1 MNKDFASHA
10 AYCVLSPDKIE
21 TILDASKTL
30 LEDTGV
36 SVHDKQARSLMLESG
51 AISGGGDTVKIPREL
66 VAKAL
71 QKTAMPVTLY
81 NRDRDPALVLDTQ
94 NVYFASCS
102 SLPMYLDPYTGESVE
117 LTGEHL
123 KALSRLVDALPNI
136 DAITTCSMF
145 ADHSIP
151 ESIKAQMAY
160 CYTMQNTAKHIN
172 FVTNDYENCAAII
185 EMAAALCGGYEELK
199 KTPTI
204 SCYAQPISPLTHSVE
219 SCRKLMLCGETGV
232 PVVYMPYSMMGATA
246 PMSCAG
252 SLVQCFAEVL
262 SGLVLHQLHAP
273 GAPFIVGTMPTIMD
287 MRTTI
292 GVFAAPEMDL
302 NIAASVEISHC
313 LGLPFYGTAGCT
325 DSKSLDYQTVAEAT
339 MSIITSALSSANLV
353 HDIGY
358 MDHGS
363 LHSPELIVLCN
374 ELISMVKPLR
384 RGISVDPESLCV
396 DVIKEVGQGGHF
408 LNHGHTLKHFG
419 DMWYSDLFD
428 HSMSGTAPSLNEKI
442 NKKTKEILET
452 YTPQPLTAE
461 QEAVISAI
469 MKKWLANV

>member
-1 MNKDFASHA
+1 MNKDFASLA
-10 AYCVLSPDKIE
+10 TYRVLTADKIE
-21 TILDASKTL
+21 KILEASKVL
-30 LEDTGV
+30 LEDIGV
-36 SVHDKQARSLMLESG
+36 SVQDERARELMLEHG
-51 AISGGGDTVKIPREL
+51 AISGNGDIVKIPREV

-71 QKTAMPVTLY
+71 GTTIMPVTLY
-81 NRDRDPALVLDTQ
+81 NRNREPALVLDTQ

-117 LTGEHL
+117 LNGEHL
-123 KALSRLVDALPNI
+123 KALSRLVDAMPNI

-160 CYTMQNTAKHIN
+160 CYTMQNTVKHIN

-185 EMAAALCGGYEELK
+185 EMAAAICGGYEELK
-199 KTPTI
+199 KTPI
-204 SCYAQPISPLTHSVE
+204 VSCYAQPISPLTHSVE

-232 PVVYMPYSMMGATA
+232 PIVYMPYSMMGATA

-262 SGLVLHQLHAP
+262 SGLVLHQAHAP
-273 GAPFIVGTMPTIMD
+273 GAPFIIGTMPTIMD

-302 NIAASVEISHC
+302 NIAASVEVSHY

-363 LHSPELIVLCN
+363 IHSPELIVLCN
-374 ELISMVKPLR
+374 ELIAMVKPLR
-384 RGISVDPESLCV
+384 RGIPVNDESLCV
-396 DVIKEVGQGGHF
+396 DVIKAVGQGGHF
-408 LNHGHTLKHFG
+408 LNHMHTLEHFG
-419 DMWYSDLFD
+419 DVWYSDLYD
-428 HSMSGTAPSLNEKI
+428 HTMSGTVPTLNEKI
-442 NKKTKEILET
+442 NKKTKDILEN

-461 QEAVISAI
+461 QEASVSAI
-469 MKKWLANV
+469 IKKWLENT

>member
-1 MNKDFASHA
+1 MNKDFASLA
-10 AYCVLSPDKIE
+10 TYRVLTTDKIE
-21 TILDASKTL
+21 KILEASKVL
-30 LEDTGV
+30 LEDIGV
-36 SVHDKQARSLMLESG
+36 SVQDERARELMLEYG
-51 AISGGGDTVKIPREL
+51 AISGNGDIVKISREV

-71 QKTAMPVTLY
+71 GTTTMPVTLY
-81 NRDRDPALVLDTQ
+81 NRNREPALVLDTQ

-117 LTGEHL
+117 LNGEHL
-123 KALSRLVDALPNI
+123 KALSRLVDAMPNI

-160 CYTMQNTAKHIN
+160 CYTMQNTVKHIN

-185 EMAAALCGGYEELK
+185 EMAAAICGGYEELK
-199 KTPTI
+199 KTPI
-204 SCYAQPISPLTHSVE
+204 VSCYAQPISPLTHSVE

-232 PVVYMPYSMMGATA
+232 PIVYMPYSMMGATA

-262 SGLVLHQLHAP
+262 SGLVLHQAHAP
-273 GAPFIVGTMPTIMD
+273 GAPFIIGTMPTIMD

-302 NIAASVEISHC
+302 NIAASVEISHY

-363 LHSPELIVLCN
+363 IHSPELIVLCN
-374 ELISMVKPLR
+374 ELIAMVKPLR
-384 RGISVDPESLCV
+384 RGIPVNDESLCV
-396 DVIKEVGQGGHF
+396 DVIKAVGQGGHF
-408 LNHGHTLKHFG
+408 LNHMHTLEHFG
-419 DMWYSDLFD
+419 DVWYSDLYD
-428 HSMSGTAPSLNEKI
+428 HTMSGTVPTLNEKI
-442 NKKTKEILET
+442 NKKAKDILEN

-461 QEAVISAI
+461 QEASVSAI
-469 MKKWLANV
+469 MKKWLENT

>member
-1 MNKDFASHA
+1 MNRDFASHTV
-10 AYCVLSPDKIE
+10 YRVLTPEKIE
-21 TILDASKTL
+21 RILDASREL
-30 LEDTGV
+30 LEDIGV
-36 SVHDKQARSLMLESG
+36 SVHDQQARELMIGSG
-51 AISGGGDTVKIPREL
+51 AVSGGGDVVKIPRDV

-71 QKTAMPVTLY
+71 DTTTMPVTLY
-81 NRDRDPALVLDTQ
+81 DRNRRPALVLDTR

-102 SLPMYLDPYTGESVE
+102 SLPMYLDPYTGKSTE

-199 KTPTI
+199 KTPI
-204 SCYAQPISPLTHSVE
+204 VSCYAQPISPLTHSVE
-219 SCRKLMLCGETGV
+219 SCRKLMLCAETGV

-262 SGLVLHQLHAP
+262 SGLVLHQARAP

-302 NIAASVEISHC
+302 NIAASVEISHH

-363 LHSPELIVLCN
+363 IHSPELIVLCD
-374 ELISMVKPLR
+374 ELIAMTKPLR
-384 RGISVDPESLCV
+384 RGIRVDDESLCLQ
-396 DVIKEVGQGGHF
+396 VIKDVGQGGHF
-408 LNHGHTLKHFG
+408 LNHGHTLEHFG
-419 DMWYSDLFD
+419 DVWYSDLYD
-428 HSMSGTAPSLNEKI
+428 RTMSGEVPTLNEKI
-442 NKKTKEILET
+442 NRKTREILET
-452 YTPQPLTAE
+452 YTPQPLTGE
-461 QEAVISAI
+461 QEAAVSAI
-469 MKKWLANV
+469 LKKWLANA

>member
-1 MNKDFASHA
+1 MNKDFASLA
-10 AYCVLSPDKIE
+10 TYRVLTTDKIE
-21 TILDASKTL
+21 KILEASKVL
-30 LEDTGV
+30 LEDIGI
-36 SVHDKQARSLMLESG
+36 SVQDERARELMLEYG
-51 AISGGGDTVKIPREL
+51 AISGNGDIVKIPREV

-71 QKTAMPVTLY
+71 GTTTMPVTLY
-81 NRDRDPALVLDTQ
+81 NRNREPALVLDTQ

-117 LTGEHL
+117 LNGEHL
-123 KALSRLVDALPNI
+123 KALSRLVDAMPNI

-160 CYTMQNTAKHIN
+160 CYTMQNTVKHIN

-185 EMAAALCGGYEELK
+185 EMAAAICGSYEELK
-199 KTPTI
+199 KTPI
-204 SCYAQPISPLTHSVE
+204 VSCYAQPISPLTHSVE

-232 PVVYMPYSMMGATA
+232 PIVYMPYSMMGATA

-262 SGLVLHQLHAP
+262 SGLVLHQAHAP
-273 GAPFIVGTMPTIMD
+273 GAPFIIGTMPTIMD

-302 NIAASVEISHC
+302 NIAASVEISHY

-363 LHSPELIVLCN
+363 IHSPELIVLCN
-374 ELISMVKPLR
+374 ELIAMVKPLR
-384 RGISVDPESLCV
+384 RGIPVNDESLCV
-396 DVIKEVGQGGHF
+396 DVIKAVGQGGHF
-408 LNHGHTLKHFG
+408 LNHIHTLEHFG
-419 DMWYSDLFD
+419 DVWYSDLYD
-428 HSMSGTAPSLNEKI
+428 HTMSGTVPTLNEKI
-442 NKKTKEILET
+442 NKKTKDILEN

-461 QEAVISAI
+461 QEASVSAI
-469 MKKWLANV
+469 MKKWLENT